1 MAGISYEACAHILDN
16 LPQVVMRL
24 VYDDPNWNVLYV
36 NNAIEQYGYGKD
48 EFAPGKITWNEL
60 LHPDD
65 RVVALKLAH
74 DYLKNNIDDFKLQY
88 RVQTKKGASI
98 YITEYSHV
106 NRQPNGSVESIDSFL
121 FENLEVQSSNNPNSD
136 AVIRR
141 NLALKDILL
150 TLQDASAEPE
160 KAIQFILDRAG
171 ALLDC
176 SRALLFKDSPDHK
189 TCKVVYEW
197 LNHGISSIMGLDYAV
212 TYATE
217 MPEIYVALQKTGV
230 LLVNAGE
237 IPENCKEEFE
247 AEGLISS
254 AIFAVYQHGDH
265 YGFVC
270 FDDCIIERKWDDDT
284 ANFLKVLANLLS
296 TAVMHLQGE
305 QYLQDYEDKIKGLAF
320 RDYPTG
326 LPNRYPFDSDLAD
339 IILSDHAGGAPGY
352 AIMIAMNNMD
362 SVRNRHGLVVA
373 NNVGKEIVAG
383 LQGIMREALG
393 ESATLYRIAGTAFA
407 VLLPSGSAEA
417 VKTFANRASERSK
430 SPWIVDGGEF
440 ACVLN
445 VSVLPLGIKNTD
457 PEKIFARLDAGLVES
472 SSEPGN
478 PPVFLSDEG

>member
-1 MAGISYEACAHILDN
+1 M
-16 LPQVVMRL
+16 
-24 VYDDPNWNVLYV
+24 
-36 NNAIEQYGYGKD
+36 
-48 EFAPGKITWNEL
+48 
-60 LHPDD
+60 
-65 RVVALKLAH
+65 
-74 DYLKNNIDDFKLQY
+74 
-88 RVQTKKGASI
+88 
-98 YITEYSHV
+98 
-106 NRQPNGSVESIDSFL
+106 ESIDSFL

-136 AVIRR
+136 AAIRR

-160 KAIQFILDRAG
+160 KAIQFAG

-362 SVRNRHGLVVA
+362 SVRNLHGLIVA
-373 NNVGKEIVAG
+373 NNVGKEIVAE
-383 LQGIMREALG
+383 LQVIMREALG

-407 VLLPSGSAEA
+407 VLLPFGSAEA

-430 SPWIVDGGEF
+430 SPWTVDGGEF
-440 ACVLN
+440 ACGLN
-445 VSVLPLGIKNTD
+445 VSVLPLGGKSTD
-457 PEKIFARLDAGLVES
+457 PEKIFAHLDAGLVES
-472 SSEPGN
+472 SSQPGN